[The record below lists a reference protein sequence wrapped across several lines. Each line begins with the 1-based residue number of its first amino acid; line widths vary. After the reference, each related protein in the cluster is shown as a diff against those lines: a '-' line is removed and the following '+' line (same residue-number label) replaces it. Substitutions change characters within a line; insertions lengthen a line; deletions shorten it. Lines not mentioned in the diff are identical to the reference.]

1 MHAHTHCS
9 DEGDVEDD
17 TETEQEENEPEEQD
31 RDSTRGLED
40 EGYDLFNGITHTQAP
55 VQAPYSKAYL
65 ASEGANTGAL
75 ACQDLDL

>member
-75 ACQDLDL
+75 AC